1 MSAVRV
7 YKALRDRIVRGRLA
21 PGARLIELELANRLG
36 VSRTPL
42 RAALQRLQAE
52 GYVLP
57 GAGLRQSRLTVA
69 PLTATD
75 AQELFLVI
83 GALEGVAAH
92 AAASLPAG
100 ARRSV
105 ASVLRETNEALR
117 RAAAARRPDHDRLLI
132 LDEQFHQCYVD
143 AGGGDRLG
151 VLYAA
156 VKPQAERY
164 ERLYVSLLTREIAT
178 SVREHQRI
186 VAAIRDGRAQ
196 AAVDAVQANWRN
208 AANRLSAVI
217 ANVGEL
223 GEW

>member
-1 MSAVRV
+1 MNAGRV

-21 PGARLIELELANRLG
+21 PGARLIELELADRLG

-52 GYVLP
+52 GYVLA
-57 GAGLRQSRLTVA
+57 GVGLRQSRLTVA
-69 PLTATD
+69 PLTAND
-75 AQELFLVI
+75 AQQLFLVI

-92 AAASLPAG
+92 AAASLPA
-100 ARRSV
+100 AVRQSV
-105 ASVLRETNEALR
+105 ANALR
-117 RAAAARRPDHDRLLI
+117 VTNDALKRAASARRPDHDRLLT

-143 AGGGDRLG
+143 AGASDRLRA
-151 VLYAA
+151 LYAA

-164 ERLYVSLLTREIAT
+164 ERLYVSLLTREIET

-186 VAAIRDGRAQ
+186 VVAIRDGRAQ
-196 AAVDAVQANWRN
+196 AAVVAVQANWSN

>member
-1 MSAVRV
+1 MNAGRV

-21 PGARLIELELANRLG
+21 PGSRLIELELADRLG
-36 VSRTPL
+36 VSRTTL
-42 RAALQRLQAE
+42 RAALQRLQTE
-52 GYVLP
+52 GYVHS
-57 GAGLRQSRLTVA
+57 GAGMRQSRLTVA
-69 PLTATD
+69 PLTAND
-75 AQELFLVI
+75 AQQLFLVI
-83 GALEGVAAH
+83 GALEGVAARMT
-92 AAASLPAG
+92 ASLPAG

-105 ASVLRETNEALR
+105 ASALREINDALQ
-117 RAAAARRPDHDRLLI
+117 RAAAAQHPDHDRLLK

-143 AGGGDRLG
+143 AGAGDRLK

-186 VAAIRDGRAQ
+186 VVAIRDGRAQ

-208 AANRLSAVI
+208 AAHRLSAVI

>member
-1 MSAVRV
+1 MNAGRV
-7 YKALRDRIVRGRLA
+7 YNALRDRIVRGRLA
-21 PGARLIELELANRLG
+21 PGSRLIELELADRLG

-42 RAALQRLQAE
+42 RAALQRLQTE
-52 GYVLP
+52 GYVLS
-57 GAGLRQSRLTVA
+57 GAGMRQSRLTVA
-69 PLTATD
+69 PLTAND
-75 AQELFLVI
+75 AQQLFLVI

-92 AAASLPAG
+92 MTASLPTG

-105 ASVLRETNEALR
+105 ASALREINDALQ
-117 RAAAARRPDHDRLLI
+117 RAAAAQRPDHDRLLK

-143 AGGGDRLG
+143 AGAGDRLK

-186 VAAIRDGRAQ
+186 VVAIRDGLAQ

-208 AANRLSAVI
+208 AAHRLSAVI

>member
-21 PGARLIELELANRLG
+21 PGARLIELELADRLG

-57 GAGLRQSRLTVA
+57 CAGLQQSRLTVA

-92 AAASLPAG
+92 AAASLSAG

-105 ASVLRETNEALR
+105 ASVLCETNDALR
-117 RAAAARRPDHDRLLI
+117 RAAAAQRPDHDRLLK

-143 AGGGDRLG
+143 AGAGDRLG

-186 VAAIRDGRAQ
+186 VVAIRDGRAQ
-196 AAVDAVQANWRN
+196 AAVAAVQANWRN

-223 GEW
+223 GKW

>member
-21 PGARLIELELANRLG
+21 PGSRLIELELADRLG

-57 GAGLRQSRLTVA
+57 GAGTRQSRLTVA
-69 PLTATD
+69 PLTAND
-75 AQELFLVI
+75 AQQLFLVI

-92 AAASLPAG
+92 VTASLPTG

-105 ASVLRETNEALR
+105 ASALRETNDALR
-117 RAAAARRPDHDRLLI
+117 RAAAAQRPDHDRLLK

-143 AGGGDRLG
+143 AGAGDRLG

-186 VAAIRDGRAQ
+186 VVAIRDGRAQ

-217 ANVGEL
+217 AHVGEL

>member
-1 MSAVRV
+1 MNAGRV

-21 PGARLIELELANRLG
+21 PGARLIELELADRLG

-69 PLTATD
+69 PLTAHD
-75 AQELFLVI
+75 AQQLFLVI
-83 GALEGVAAH
+83 GALEGVAAR
-92 AAASLPAG
+92 ATASLPART
-100 ARRSV
+100 RRSV
-105 ASVLRETNEALR
+105 ASALRETNDALK
-117 RAAAARRPDHDRLLI
+117 RAAAARRPDHDRLLT
-132 LDEQFHQCYVD
+132 LDEQFHQCLMD
-143 AGGGDRLG
+143 AGGGDRLR

-186 VAAIRDGRAQ
+186 VVAIRDGRAP
-196 AAVDAVQANWRN
+196 AAVGAVQANWCN

-217 ANVGEL
+217 ANIGEL